1 MSILPCAV
9 RTDPQGREL
18 IRHGTALFPA
28 ACYHDRLDLAPVP
41 WHWHDEWEAAVLW
54 RGSALVAVEGE
65 KRVLRRGEGF
75 FINAGVLHAA
85 WDHAGSACQFHSVVF
100 HPRLV
105 GGGVD
110 SVFWQKYVQP
120 LLEGGA
126 PRGVFL
132 DRSARWHREALE
144 AVERLNPS
152 LIITDLKMP
161 RMDGIEMLRCLRDRG
176 NHVYVIILT
185 AYDSFTYAQSALRL
199 GAVDFL
205 LKPFHD
211 GDLEQAVTA
220 LRRRMEGAEREEPA
234 LPGLK
239 KGDKSKYVLEAMDY
253 IGKHYQDPN
262 ISISDIALDLGI
274 SEGHLSRTFKKETD
288 YTLLNYLTRYRIHKA
303 MELLRDCRVKVY
315 EVAEQVGYR
324 DITYFSATFKKLVG
338 V

>member
-1 MSILPCAV
+1 MKVLV
-9 RTDPQGREL
+9 VEDEEL
-18 IRHGTALFPA
+18 IRKGIVLAVDWA
-28 ACYHDRLDLAPVP
+28 AMDCVVVG
-41 WHWHDEWEAAVLW
+41 EAA
-54 RGSALVAVEGE
+54 
-65 KRVLRRGEGF
+65 
-75 FINAGVLHAA
+75 NGV
-85 WDHAGSACQFHSVVF
+85 
-100 HPRLV
+100 
-105 GGGVD
+105 
-110 SVFWQKYVQP
+110 
-120 LLEGGA
+120 
-126 PRGVFL
+126 
-132 DRSARWHREALE
+132 EALE

-220 LRRRMEGAEREEPA
+220 LRRRMGGAEREEPA

-315 EVAEQVGYR
+315 EVAAQVGYR
-324 DITYFSATFKKLVG
+324 DITYFSATFKRVTGVTPSEYQDTSGNRREKL
-338 V
+338 